1 MLVVAP
7 TDVNRCK
14 LRQPL
19 FHLKSHSSEMTQQF
33 FIAMKIFI
41 MPCTLPQHEQ
51 KFLTPLKNVTVG
63 KKYWLTAF
71 PYWPIVLLL
80 ASSLFAQTEKVRLD
94 SLTFDRAVALA
105 LEHHPSLKAA
115 EANTRASSAVLTQ
128 ARAAYFPAVNLSSST
143 TRTEGAFVFNPT
155 FPPRDQRYTNY
166 VVSLQAQQTLYDFGK
181 TGGRVTANENFVDAA
196 ASDAEATRHNVIAN
210 VKLAYLNFIQTERVV
225 KVNEEAVAQAEQHL
239 VRAKAFYSVGKR
251 PEFDVTNAEVDLANA
266 KVNLIRGRN
275 LQRLAKVQLENAM
288 GVHPAADY
296 TVSAVFAIPP
306 LPTTLDSAK
315 ALAFAQRSEL
325 RSARARLQA
334 NHALV
339 AAAWNQHLPTLSAA
353 GSYIWSAFDFPLFSR
368 WNAGVTLSLPVFQGF
383 NLSAQ
388 VQQAK
393 ANTDVAQANLEVLT
407 ENITLEVEQVYLSLQ
422 EANERITAT
431 TKLVEQAEQ
440 NLKLA
445 EARYNSG
452 VGSAIEVTD
461 AQLSRSNARIT
472 HIQAQ
477 YDYNSA
483 LVRLRRALGV
493 AE

>member
-1 MLVVAP
+1 
-7 TDVNRCK
+7 
-14 LRQPL
+14 
-19 FHLKSHSSEMTQQF
+19 
-33 FIAMKIFI
+33 MKILI
-41 MPCTLPQHEQ
+41 MPHIAEVILSK
-51 KFLTPLKNVTVG
+51 KFLTDRNSALDGTTD
-63 KKYWLTAF
+63 KKFLNFLFVVFFYLSF
-71 PYWPIVLLL
+71 L
-80 ASSLFAQTEKVRLD
+80 AAVYAQPKAIRLD

-105 LEHHPSLKAA
+105 LEHHPSLRAA
-115 EANTRASSAVLTQ
+115 EANVRASSATLTQ
-128 ARAAYFPAVNLSSST
+128 ARAGYFPAINLSANT
-143 TRTEGAFVFNPT
+143 TRTEGAFVFNPS

-166 VVSLQAQQTLYDFGK
+166 SASFQAQQTLYDFGK
-181 TGGRVTANENFVDAA
+181 TGGRVSANENFV
-196 ASDAEATRHNVIAN
+196 EATDFDAHATRQNVITN
-210 VKLAYLNFIQTERVV
+210 VKLAYLNFIQAERVV

-251 PEFDVTNAEVDLANA
+251 PEFDVTKSEVDLANA

-275 LQRLAKVQLENAM
+275 QMQLAKVQLENAM
-288 GVHPAADY
+288 GVHPTTNY
-296 TVSAVFAIPP
+296 TVSEFFVIPQ
-306 LPTTLDSAK
+306 LNTTLDSAK
-315 ALAFAQRSEL
+315 AMAFAQSPEL
-325 RSARARLQA
+325 RSARARLKA
-334 NHALV
+334 NQALV
-339 AAAWNQHLPTLSAA
+339 TTARNQHLPTLSAN
-353 GSYIWSAFDFPLFSR
+353 GNYIWSAFDFPLFSR
-368 WNAGVTLSLPVFQGF
+368 WNAGVTFSLPLFQGF
-383 NLSAQ
+383 AISAQ

-393 ANTDVAQANLEVLT
+393 ANVDIAQANMEVLI

-422 EANERITAT
+422 EANERIAAT

-493 AE
+493 AKD

>member
-1 MLVVAP
+1 
-7 TDVNRCK
+7 
-14 LRQPL
+14 
-19 FHLKSHSSEMTQQF
+19 
-33 FIAMKIFI
+33 MKIFI
-41 MPCTLPQHEQ
+41 MSCILSQQ
-51 KFLTPLKNVTVG
+51 KQESSTDRNPTFGEPTDE
-63 KKYWLTAF
+63 KKYTLAAVFGWAM
-71 PYWPIVLLL
+71 VLFLS
-80 ASSLFAQTEKVRLD
+80 ANLFAQTEKVRLD

-105 LEHHPSLKAA
+105 LEHHPSLRAA

-128 ARAAYFPAVNLSSST
+128 SRAAYFPAVNLSSST
-143 TRTEGAFVFNPT
+143 TRTEGAFVFNPS

-196 ASDAEATRHNVIAN
+196 ALDAAAMRQNVIAN
-210 VKLAYLNFIQTERVV
+210 VKLAYLNFIQTARVA
-225 KVNEEAVAQAEQHL
+225 KVDEEAVAQAEQHL

-251 PEFDVTNAEVDLANA
+251 PEFDVTQSEVDLANA

-275 LQRLAKVQLENAM
+275 LQQLAKVQLENAM
-288 GVHPAADY
+288 GVHPATNY
-296 TVSAVFAIPP
+296 SVNEFFVIPP
-306 LPTTLDSAK
+306 LYTTLDSAK
-315 ALAFAQRSEL
+315 TLAFAQRSEL

-334 NHALV
+334 NHALA
-339 AAAWNQHLPTLSAA
+339 AAAWNQHLPTLSAN
-353 GSYIWSAFDFPLFSR
+353 GNYIWSAFDFPLFSR

-383 NLSAQ
+383 NISAQ

-407 ENITLEVEQVYLSLQ
+407 ESITLEVEQVYLSLQ
-422 EANERITAT
+422 EANERIAAT

-483 LVRLRRALGV
+483 LVRLRRAMGIT
-493 AE
+493 EQ

>member
-1 MLVVAP
+1 ML
-7 TDVNRCK
+7 C
-14 LRQPL
+14 PL
-19 FHLKSHSSEMTQQF
+19 PK
-33 FIAMKIFI
+33 
-41 MPCTLPQHEQ
+41 Q
-51 KFLTPLKNVTVG
+51 KFSPDRNNATERKNYPLAAVIC
-63 KKYWLTAF
+63 
-71 PYWPIVLLL
+71 WPIVLFFF
-80 ASSLFAQTEKVRLD
+80 SSLFAQTAAVRLD
-94 SLTFDRAVALA
+94 SLTLDRAVTLA
-105 LEHHPSLKAA
+105 LQHHPSLNAA
-115 EANTRASSAVLTQ
+115 AASQRASAAVLTQ
-128 ARAAYFPAVNLSSST
+128 ARAAYFPAVNLSTST
-143 TRTEGAFVFNPT
+143 TRTEGAFVFNPS

-181 TGGRVTANENFVDAA
+181 TGGRVAANENFVDAA
-196 ASDAEATRHNVIAN
+196 ALDADAMRQNVITN

-251 PEFDVTNAEVDLANA
+251 PEFDVTNSEVDLANA

-275 LQRLAKVQLENAM
+275 LQQLAKVQLENAM
-288 GVHPAADY
+288 GVHPATNYA
-296 TVSAVFAIPP
+296 VSANFVISP
-306 LPTTLDSAK
+306 LRTTLDSAK
-315 ALAFAQRSEL
+315 AMAFAQRSEL

-339 AAAWNQHLPTLSAA
+339 SAAWNQHLPTLSAS

-383 NLSAQ
+383 NISAQ

-393 ANTDVAQANLEVLT
+393 ANAEVTQANLEVLT
-407 ENITLEVEQVYLSLQ
+407 ENITLEVEQMFLSLQ
-422 EANERITAT
+422 EANERIAAAA
-431 TKLVEQAEQ
+431 KLVEQAEQ
-440 NLKLA
+440 NLRLA

-452 VGSAIEVTD
+452 VGSAIEITD

-483 LVRLRRALGV
+483 LVRLRRAMGI